1 MKYFTDD
8 LSEVWPGIDS
18 EQARKVVRWLARA
31 EGIIDARFPDLSGR
45 VDRNEISRAVVGGVV
60 EEMVGRALAADD
72 RGGIRSEQLPEWQVE
87 YDTGA
92 GLGQGSTLYLTT
104 DEYAL
109 LAPRSSGVRIGSMRM
124 ARSYEVHDPT
134 P

>member
-1 MKYFTDD
+1 MEYFTEDP
-8 LSEVWPGIDS
+8 SEVWPGLDS
-18 EQARKVVRWLARA
+18 EQTRKVTRWLGRA

-45 VDRNEISRAVVGGVV
+45 VDRGEIARAVVGGVV
-60 EEMVGRALAADD
+60 EEMVSRALAADD
-72 RGGIRSEQLPEWQVE
+72 RDGIRSEQMPEWQVE
-87 YDTGA
+87 YDTGT
-92 GLGQGSTLYLTT
+92 GLGQGSALYLTT

-124 ARSYEVHDPT
+124 ARSYEVDDPT